1 MRSAIML
8 IQAGLV
14 LIGVVVAAY
23 SKGQHGV
30 EAALYGG
37 AVAMANT
44 LILARRMERVGMV
57 DAASA
62 QRGMIQLY
70 VNAVLRFVFV
80 LAALA
85 IGLGVLKLMPLPLVG
100 TFIGAQVAYMLVSVR
115 SRSK

>member
-1 MRSAIML
+1 MRSAILL

-14 LIGVVVAAY
+14 LIGVLVTAY
-23 SKGQHGV
+23 VKGQHGA

-37 AVAMANT
+37 AVAIVNT
-44 LILARRMERVGMV
+44 LILARRIERVGMV

-85 IGLGVLKLMPLPLVG
+85 IGLGVLRLMPLPLVG
-100 TFIGAQVAYMLVSVR
+100 TFIGAQAAYFMASMR
-115 SRSK
+115 SHSG